1 MLLNPIIKTC
11 YAVLTKQHLESGG
24 QSMSNNNVERRSLA
38 FEKAC
43 MVALTAVIVG
53 VLSWVGLTVNQNQLQ
68 YARIE
73 ERLASQSVIL
83 KDLQNKFTDSA
94 VWRSRIE
101 TDMALFNQR
110 LRSIETQN
118 KK

>member
-1 MLLNPIIKTC
+1 
-11 YAVLTKQHLESGG
+11 
-24 QSMSNNNVERRSLA
+24 MSNNQVERRSLA
-38 FEKAC
+38 FEKMC
-43 MVALTAVIVG
+43 MAALTAVIIG

-73 ERLASQSVIL
+73 ERLASQSIIL

-101 TDMALFNQR
+101 TDMALYNQR
-110 LRSIETQN
+110 IRALEQLN

>member
-1 MLLNPIIKTC
+1 M
-11 YAVLTKQHLESGG
+11 
-24 QSMSNNNVERRSLA
+24 NNNQVERRSLA
-38 FEKAC
+38 LEKMC
-43 MVALTAVIVG
+43 MAALTAVIIG

-73 ERLASQSVIL
+73 ERLASQSIIL

-101 TDMALFNQR
+101 TDMALYNQR
-110 LRSIETQN
+110 IRALEQLN

>member
-1 MLLNPIIKTC
+1 
-11 YAVLTKQHLESGG
+11 
-24 QSMSNNNVERRSLA
+24 MSNQNNKSLD
-38 FEKAC
+38 FEK
-43 MVALTAVIVG
+43 VALTVLAAVIIS
-53 VLSWVGLTVNQNQLQ
+53 VLSWIGLTVNQNQLQ

-83 KDLQNKFTDSA
+83 KDLQIKFTDSA

-110 LRSIETQN
+110 LSAIESQS

>member
-1 MLLNPIIKTC
+1 
-11 YAVLTKQHLESGG
+11 
-24 QSMSNNNVERRSLA
+24 MSNQNNKSLD
-38 FEKAC
+38 FEK
-43 MVALTAVIVG
+43 VALTVLAAVIIS
-53 VLSWVGLTVNQNQLQ
+53 VLSWIGLTVNQNQLQ

-83 KDLQNKFTDSA
+83 KDLQIKFTDSA

-110 LRSIETQN
+110 LNAIESQS

>member
-1 MLLNPIIKTC
+1 
-11 YAVLTKQHLESGG
+11 
-24 QSMSNNNVERRSLA
+24 MSNNNNNDNRNSLE
-38 FEKAC
+38 FEK
-43 MVALTAVIVG
+43 VALTVLGAIIVSVLAWVG
-53 VLSWVGLTVNQNQLQ
+53 VTVNQNQLQ

-73 ERLASQSVIL
+73 ERLASQSIIL

-101 TDMALFNQR
+101 TEMAVFKQR
-110 LRSIETQN
+110 LNVVESQD

>member
-1 MLLNPIIKTC
+1 
-11 YAVLTKQHLESGG
+11 
-24 QSMSNNNVERRSLA
+24 MSNNNTERRSLA
-38 FEKAC
+38 FEKT
-43 MVALTAVIVG
+43 ALTVLGLIIVS
-53 VLSWVGLTVNQNQLQ
+53 VLGWVGATVNKNQLQ

-83 KDLQNKFTDSA
+83 KDLQINNSA
-94 VWRSRIE
+94 AVMWRSRIE

-110 LRSIETQN
+110 LRAVEALN

>member
-1 MLLNPIIKTC
+1 ML
-11 YAVLTKQHLESGG
+11 
-24 QSMSNNNVERRSLA
+24 NNDRRSLA
-38 FEKAC
+38 FEK
-43 MVALTAVIVG
+43 VALAVLAAVIVG
-53 VLSWVGLTVNQNQLQ
+53 MLSWVGLTVNQNQLQ

-73 ERLASQSVIL
+73 ERLSSQSVIL
-83 KDLQNKFTDSA
+83 KDLQTKFTDSA

-110 LRSIETQN
+110 LRTIEASS